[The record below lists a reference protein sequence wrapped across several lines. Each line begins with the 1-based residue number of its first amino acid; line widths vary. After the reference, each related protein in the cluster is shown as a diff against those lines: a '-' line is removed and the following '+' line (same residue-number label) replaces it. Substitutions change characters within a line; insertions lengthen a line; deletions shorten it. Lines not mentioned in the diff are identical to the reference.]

1 MAFCPVC
8 KSELDNDSNCCKVCG
23 FETNEDT
30 KTKWIFIGLI
40 EDKMSADFAKETL
53 YQYNIP
59 VVIFS
64 KSGFFGDAGLPLNP
78 FYAYSSGQYEV
89 SVPDDFVEE
98 ANDILMITL
107 GDKWHRK
114 EC

>member
-1 MAFCPVC
+1 MAFCPIC
-8 KSELDNDSNCCKVCG
+8 KSEMENDSKYCKVCG
-23 FETNEDT
+23 FEKNEDSE
-30 KTKWIFIGLI
+30 TKWIFLGLI

-53 YQYNIP
+53 KQYNIP

-78 FYAYSSGQYEV
+78 FYSYSSGQYEV

-98 ANDILMITL
+98 ANDILSITL